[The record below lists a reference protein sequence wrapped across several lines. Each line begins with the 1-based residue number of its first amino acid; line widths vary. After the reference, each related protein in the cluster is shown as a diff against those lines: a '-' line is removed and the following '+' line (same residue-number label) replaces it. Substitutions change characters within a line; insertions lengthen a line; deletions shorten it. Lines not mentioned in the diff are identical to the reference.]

1 VHPVEI
7 RLGDVKVDI
16 PNRCTIV
23 LHKMRT
29 LSVDSEV
36 WPEILAYATKPATTI
51 WATWDS
57 NPDRWCIRKRV

>member
-1 VHPVEI
+1 MKI
-7 RLGDVKVDI
+7 RLGDVTVDI

-29 LSVDSEV
+29 LYVELEV
-36 WPEILAYATKPATTI
+36 WQEILAYQTKPVVTI

-57 NPDRWCIRKRV
+57 NPERWCIRKRV